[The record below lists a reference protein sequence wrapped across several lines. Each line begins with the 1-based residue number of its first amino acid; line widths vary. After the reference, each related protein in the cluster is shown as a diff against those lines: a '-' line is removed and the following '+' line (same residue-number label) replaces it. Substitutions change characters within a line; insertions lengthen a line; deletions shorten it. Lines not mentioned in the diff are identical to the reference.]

1 MVPGRLGGDLW
12 RRLAALL
19 AADPLEGVRREDDRR
34 RPATDV
40 AVPILPR
47 CKKERE
53 NAGSIFGGKSQKV
66 LRYQYHSAERDQVR
80 IRLKFHKGNNI
91 VTMKCSILA
100 LASNQHACVS
110 VLSGTFIAR
119 KEK

>member
-47 CKKERE
+47 CRKRE
-53 NAGSIFGGKSQKV
+53 GKRRVNIWGISQ
-66 LRYQYHSAERDQVR
+66 
-80 IRLKFHKGNNI
+80 
-91 VTMKCSILA
+91 
-100 LASNQHACVS
+100 
-110 VLSGTFIAR
+110 
-119 KEK
+119 